1 MAEVMTKTRKLTIA
15 LAGNPN
21 SGKTTIFNNITGAR
35 QHVGNWPGVTVE
47 KKEGRFNYK
56 GRNIEVVDLPGT
68 YSLTAY
74 SMEETIARDFIIEDK
89 PEVVIDI
96 VDASNLERNL
106 YLAVQIRELTP
117 NLIIALNMSDTVK
130 ARGDKIDTRRLSE
143 LIGAPVVPTVG
154 IRDKGTEELIE
165 EAIDLAENGNKF
177 ERVLIDYGEEIEEE
191 IRKITPIIERN
202 INLVERYSAR
212 WLAIKLLENDADIVE
227 RVQQDAVNSEEI
239 MKQVRAS
246 AEHLRSIFG
255 EDIETIIVDGRYGHI
270 NGMVKETLKRRREDI
285 LTTSD
290 RIDKVVTNR
299 ILGIPIFL
307 VMMWIVFK
315 MIAEVSGPYLDWVD
329 GVIGGPISHWAAAI
343 LTAISAPAW
352 LSSLVLDG
360 VIAGVGSVLVFI
372 PVLFFLYF
380 FIALLED
387 SGYMARA
394 AFVMD
399 RFMHSIGLHGKSF
412 IPLLVGFG
420 CTVPAIYATRTL
432 ENEKDRLLTAFLTPL
447 MSCGARLPVY
457 IIFAAAFFPQRSGQV
472 IWAMYITG
480 IIFAILTG
488 LLFKRTLFAKKAEA
502 PFVMELPPYRWPTLK
517 SLFIHM
523 WERSRLFV
531 RKAGTIILLF
541 SIIIWVLLSIPWG
554 VENLEDSIFGKMSSA
569 IAPIF
574 KPLGFGNWEASGALV
589 TGLVAKEVVISTMGQ
604 IYVGGAEEEEAEP
617 TTFLGDIGEI
627 ISTFFVATWDT
638 VKAAISIIPGV
649 DLMGGEEEEET
660 ELMTALKN
668 TFTPLSAIAFII
680 FVLLYV
686 PCMVAVA
693 AFKSEFGWKWA
704 LFNAGYLLVLA
715 WVVSFIVYQ
724 GGRLIGFG

>member
-1 MAEVMTKTRKLTIA
+1 
-15 LAGNPN
+15 
-21 SGKTTIFNNITGAR
+21 
-35 QHVGNWPGVTVE
+35 
-47 KKEGRFNYK
+47 
-56 GRNIEVVDLPGT
+56 
-68 YSLTAY
+68 
-74 SMEETIARDFIIEDK
+74 
-89 PEVVIDI
+89 
-96 VDASNLERNL
+96 
-106 YLAVQIRELTP
+106 
-117 NLIIALNMSDTVK
+117 
-130 ARGDKIDTRRLSE
+130 
-143 LIGAPVVPTVG
+143 
-154 IRDKGTEELIE
+154 
-165 EAIDLAENGNKF
+165 
-177 ERVLIDYGEEIEEE
+177 
-191 IRKITPIIERN
+191 
-202 INLVERYSAR
+202 
-212 WLAIKLLENDADIVE
+212 LENDADIVE
-227 RVQQDAVNSEEI
+227 RVQQDAVNSGEI
-239 MKQVRAS
+239 MRQVRAS
-246 AEHLRSIFG
+246 AKHLRSIFG

-290 RIDKVVTNR
+290 KIDKVVTNR
-299 ILGIPIFL
+299 VLGIPIFL

-329 GVIGGPISHWAAAI
+329 GVIGGPISRWAADI
-343 LTAISAPAW
+343 LTAVSAPAW

-387 SGYMARA
+387 SGFMARA

-399 RFMHSIGLHGKSF
+399 KFMHSIGLHGKSF

-457 IIFAAAFFPQRSGQV
+457 IIFAAAFFPQRSGPV

-480 IIFAILTG
+480 MIFAILTG

-523 WERSRLFV
+523 WERSRLFI

-541 SIIIWVLLSIPWG
+541 SIVIWVLLSIPWG
-554 VENLEDSIFGKMSSA
+554 VENLEDSIFGKASSA

-589 TGLVAKEVVISTMGQ
+589 TGLIAKEVVVSTMGQ
-604 IYVGGAEEEEAEP
+604 IYVGGAEEEEEEP
-617 TTFLGDIGEI
+617 TTFLGDVWEI
-627 ISTFFVATWDT
+627 ISSFFVATWDT
-638 VKAAISIIPGV
+638 IKAAISIIPGV
-649 DLMGGEEEEET
+649 DLMGGEEEEEET

-668 TFTPLSAIAFII
+668 AFTPLSAIAFMLFI
-680 FVLLYV
+680 LLYV
-686 PCMVAVA
+686 PCVVAVA

-704 LFNAGYLLVLA
+704 LFNAGFLMVLA

-724 GGRLIGFG
+724 GGRLIGFS